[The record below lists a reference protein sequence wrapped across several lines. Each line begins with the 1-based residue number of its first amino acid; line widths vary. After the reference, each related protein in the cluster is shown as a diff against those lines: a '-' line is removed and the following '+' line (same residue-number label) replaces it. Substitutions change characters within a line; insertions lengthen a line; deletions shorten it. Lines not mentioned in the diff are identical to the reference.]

1 MDTIFNPWPA
11 RAGDLFPA
19 SRFRGRFHGPNPPT
33 DGRIANNRHQISDAR
48 PKAFA
53 MLHQLRAFMIAQLDP
68 LG

>member
-19 SRFRGRFHGPNPPT
+19 SSFRGRFHGPNPPAE
-33 DGRIANNRHQISDAR
+33 GRIANDRNQFPDAS
-48 PKAFA
+48 PKALA
-53 MLHQLRAFMIAQLDP
+53 MFHQLRAFMIAQLDP